1 MKKIIILIAAA
12 LLLASCTEQWNDL
25 VHEEVVANINK
36 FEIEGQVSSAINT
49 LDRTVLV
56 KMPSDTDLRELKISA
71 FAYTEGAELSVEI
84 KEGDVVDL
92 SQPLEITLTTYD
104 PYVWTITAT
113 SPLSPG
119 APVTQSGPDPDK
131 ALTKD
136 GPQVYNMGF
145 DLWSKH
151 PDSNAVDVPY
161 GASATDEQKAVWG
174 STSIFITALG
184 LDPMVACHDTLAVSG
199 SGKAA
204 LRLKTNDSSGE
215 LANGLL
221 YTGKSAP
228 MWPFFKDYDY
238 GTPFTARPVALEGYA
253 LYKPRTIT
261 MAQDPYLKRAGTQD
275 IGQVLVVLSDW
286 DKPYGVEPP
295 AKVLN
300 YMEDPGVIGYGK
312 MIFNKD
318 MNAYERFQIN
328 IIYLNDRTPKYVT
341 IVIASSALGDYG
353 TGGIG
358 SVLYMDE
365 LAFLY

>member
-1 MKKIIILIAAA
+1 MKKSIITIAAA
-12 LLLASCTEQWNDL
+12 LLLASCTQQWNDL
-25 VHEEVVANINK
+25 VHEEVVANIIE
-36 FEIEGQVSSAINT
+36 FEIEGQVSSSISMADKSVT
-49 LDRTVLV
+49 V
-56 KMPSDTDLRELKISA
+56 KMPADTDLRELKVSK
-71 FAYTEGAELSVEI
+71 FTYTEGAELSIDI
-84 KEGDVVDL
+84 KEGDVLNL
-92 SQPLEITLTTYD
+92 SQPLELTLTTYD

-145 DLWSKH
+145 DQWSKH
-151 PDSNAVDVPY
+151 PDSDAVDLPC

-174 STSIFITALG
+174 STGFFITAMG
-184 LDPMVACHDTLAVSG
+184 LTPMVPSYDTLAVSG

-204 LRLKTNDSSGE
+204 LRLKTGETNGYLASG
-215 LANGLL
+215 LVF
-221 YTGKSAP
+221 TGESTP
-228 MWPFFKDYDY
+228 MWPILKDYKY

-253 LYKPRTIT
+253 LYKPQTIT
-261 MAQDPYLKRAGTQD
+261 MAQDPYLKRENTQD
-275 IGQVLVVLSDW
+275 IGHVLVVLSDW
-286 DKPYGVEPP
+286 DQPYSVSPP
-295 AKVLN
+295 EKVLN
-300 YMEDPGVIGYGK
+300 YLEDPGVIGYGK
-312 MIFNKD
+312 MVFNKD

-341 IVIASSALGDYG
+341 IAIASSALGDYF